1 MRHRHTEELVRRCWG
16 AHTGGHGGLEILRH
30 IGPGLLV
37 TVGFIDP
44 GNWASNMAA
53 GSEFG
58 YALCAPLGRVAL
70 DAHAQGRLHPC
81 GHRLARPSCHE
92 LLPAYR
98 ALVIGFVS
106 LIGLA
111 FLAELA
117 LVAVAWPQAAQSWI
131 APSLPAGSGPIAM
144 SALGA
149 VVMPRSLFLHSEVI
163 QSQHFEGKGE
173 AVMQER
179 LRYEFADTLFS
190 MIVGWAINST
200 MVILAATTFFQQGIV
215 VDNLAAADTLS
226 PILGPE
232 ARLIFAPALLFAGL

>member
-1 MRHRHTEELVRRCWG
+1 M
-16 AHTGGHGGLEILRH
+16 
-30 IGPGLLV
+30 
-37 TVGFIDP
+37 
-44 GNWASNMAA
+44 
-53 GSEFG
+53 
-58 YALCAPLGRVAL
+58 
-70 DAHAQGRLHPC
+70 
-81 GHRLARPSCHE
+81 
-92 LLPAYR
+92 
-98 ALVIGFVS
+98 
-106 LIGLA
+106 
-111 FLAELA
+111 
-117 LVAVAWPQAAQSWI
+117 AWPQAAQSWI

-190 MIVGWAINST
+190 MIVGWAINSA
-200 MVILAATTFFQQGIV
+200 MVIFAATTFFQQGIV

-232 ARLIFAPALLFAGL
+232 GRLIFAPALLFAGLSSSIAAGMAAGTISAGAFGEEYDIHDRHSTGGIVLCFVFALFACLLVEDSFQGLLVSQALLSLQLPIAVFLQIYLTSSSEIMGAYANSLPLKLRLLAIGIFVAVLDVLLML